1 MALVFDIYDQR
12 PTSKSKATE
21 YFTWSLK
28 KIKNENWDA
37 NVSFYWHKNAVDYC
51 KKRQIN
57 IFKTEEQEQENDAND
72 GKMNFLF
79 VRTLHEFLNFR
90 DKSLDKEVF

>member
-1 MALVFDIYDQR
+1 MASVFHIYDQR

-37 NVSFYWHKNAVDYC
+37 NVSFYWHKNAADYC
-51 KKRQIN
+51 QKRQLD
-57 IFKTEEQEQENDAND
+57 IFGSEEQEKENDAND
-72 GKMNFLF
+72 GRMNFLF
-79 VRTLHEFLNFR
+79 VRTVHEFIYLR
-90 DKSLDKEVF
+90 DKSLDKEIF

>member
-1 MALVFDIYDQR
+1 MASVFDIYDQR

-28 KIKNENWDA
+28 KIKQENWDA

-51 KKRQIN
+51 KKRQID
-57 IFKTEEQEQENDAND
+57 IFGSEEQEKENDAND

-79 VRTLHEFLNFR
+79 VRTILEFSYFR

>member
-37 NVSFYWHKNAVDYC
+37 NVSFYWHKNAADYC
-51 KKRQIN
+51 QKRQLD
-57 IFKTEEQEQENDAND
+57 IFGSEEQEKENDAND
-72 GKMNFLF
+72 GRMNFLF
-79 VRTLHEFLNFR
+79 VRTVHEFIYLR
-90 DKSLDKEVF
+90 DKSLDKEIF